1 MSAGA
6 GKTLAELIE
15 KVKVYINNSTDSA
28 NNSLN
33 GQITSFINDE
43 IINLQDAKNFQYLQ
57 FRFDIEMQA
66 GQQYYPIPDGFDT
79 TRFER
84 VWVKF
89 SSRWIK
95 ITDMRNISTG
105 LFNQFDSDKGQ
116 TSSYPTH
123 WTLEDFDGAPHIRV
137 YPIPSTNAVTNDD
150 QILRVEGMR
159 QLTELVDV
167 DDVCELDYRLIAM
180 PVAIRIDARRGKWNN
195 VAALKSELTTIKTNI
210 TIKEVDSSPFTISG
224 ETKRTPEMRGYSSLV
239 AES

>member
-15 KVKVYINNSTDSA
+15 KVKFYINNTTDAS
-28 NNSLN
+28 NNTLN

-43 IINLQDAKNFQYLQ
+43 IIDIQDEFDFQFLQ

-79 TRFER
+79 ARFER

-95 ITDMRNISTG
+95 VTNERGISTG

-137 YPIPSTNAVTNDD
+137 YPIPSTNAVPNDD

-159 QLTELVDV
+159 QLGELVDV
-167 DDVCELDYRLIAM
+167 DDVCELDYRLVALR
-180 PVAIRIDARRGKWNN
+180 VAIGIDGRRGKM
-195 VAALKSELTTIKTNI
+195 TNI
-210 TIKEVDSSPFTISG
+210 SMLGGKLKKITDNLTNKEVDSSPFVISG
-224 ETKRTPEMRGYSSLV
+224 EAQPSPHMRGYTSLV
-239 AES
+239 VES